1 MTFAVSGVEVSP
13 LIPPL
18 VALSISFFTS
28 MGGVSGAFLLLPF
41 QVSVLGFTSPG
52 VSPTNMIFNIVAI
65 PSGIYR
71 YMREGRMAWVLAG
84 AIIAGTAPGVL
95 FGVILRVRYLPDPQR
110 FRVFVGCI
118 LLLLGGRILYQL
130 IRRASRSGDDSRAL
144 RAHEGGGGQ
153 ANGAFAMRTI
163 RLSWRRIAYEFQD
176 QTYSFSLP
184 GVVGLSLVLGVFA
197 GAYGIGGGAI
207 LAPILV
213 ALYGLP
219 VHTVAGAT
227 LLGTFFS
234 SIAGVIFYT
243 VVAPHVAP
251 PGVAAAPDW
260 LLGVLFGLGGLVGMY
275 LGARCQK
282 FVPATAIKLL
292 LTGILLFVGIRY
304 VSSIFV

>member
-1 MTFAVSGVEVSP
+1 MTFPVSGVEVSP
-13 LIPPL
+13 FVPPL

-41 QVSVLGFTSPG
+41 QVSVLGFTSPA

-65 PSGIYR
+65 PSGVYR
-71 YMREGRMAWVLAG
+71 YVREGRMAWVLAG
-84 AIIAGTAPGVL
+84 AIITGTAPGVL
-95 FGVILRVRYLPDPQR
+95 LGVVLRVRYLPDPQR
-110 FRVFVGCI
+110 FKLFVGCV

-130 IRRASRSGDDSRAL
+130 IRRAPRSGDESRAFSA
-144 RAHEGGGGQ
+144 REGGGQ
-153 ANGAFAMRTI
+153 ADRGFVVRTVG
-163 RLSWRRIAYEFQD
+163 LSWRRVAYEFQG
-176 QTYSFSLP
+176 QRYSFSLP
-184 GVVGLSLVLGVFA
+184 GVVGLSLVLGTVG

-227 LLGTFFS
+227 LLGTFLTS
-234 SIAGVIFYT
+234 VAGVIFYT

-260 LLGVLFGLGGLVGMY
+260 LLGALFGLGGVVGMY

>member
-1 MTFAVSGVEVSP
+1 MTFPVSGVEVSP
-13 LIPPL
+13 LVPPL

-110 FRVFVGCI
+110 FKVFVGCV

-130 IRRASRSGDDSRAL
+130 IRPASRSRAEGRPF
-144 RAHEGGGGQ
+144 RAHEGGGGP
-153 ANGAFAMRTI
+153 ANGTFAMRTVG
-163 RLSWRRIAYEFQD
+163 LSWRRIAYEFQG

-184 GVVGLSLVLGVFA
+184 GVMGLSLVLGVFA

-213 ALYGLP
+213 SLYGLP
-219 VHTVAGAT
+219 VHTVAGK
-227 LLGTFFS
+227 
-234 SIAGVIFYT
+234 IFY
-243 VVAPHVAP
+243 
-251 PGVAAAPDW
+251 W
-260 LLGVLFGLGGLVGMY
+260 
-275 LGARCQK
+275 
-282 FVPATAIKLL
+282 
-292 LTGILLFVGIRY
+292 
-304 VSSIFV
+304 S